1 MKTLEQRYHEA
12 IKRIGGAVGLL
23 ALPRSVQEILKAC
36 NDLES
41 KVKMFEL
48 IADELHR

>member
-12 IKRIGGAVGLL
+12 INRIGGAAGLL
-23 ALPRSVQEILKAC
+23 ALPHPVQEILKAC

-48 IADELHR
+48 IADQLNK